1 MFASGIRDIYVYLVK
16 NVRVEKNYEYA
27 SAFIIK
33 KKRVTTRNIFLHEL
47 RNFLAITHPTYKST
61 TLVERAVNYQ
71 PISHKSMFRVVL
83 DGRILNFLSIEQQK
97 RRKSVLELYPSTP
110 TPRSIIQALGQ
121 RQGSKKRSLAS
132 VGRVRSDHPR
142 AFPSRAAL
150 CRGIALSGFT
160 FLSTAN

>member
-1 MFASGIRDIYVYLVK
+1 M
-16 NVRVEKNYEYA
+16 EKNYEYA